1 MRLMLPKNTLYE
13 TSNHSRKLSRRDVR
27 AQRHSSCRNTCNIRI
42 YHCTSLSIKN
52 IAEWCRRTW
61 TQKRRLNMH
70 TSRTNEKSVCLRS
83 PRWRIL
89 QNNKS
94 NHADCQRCVGTS
106 LRVQRRQ
113 GAGGAAGGACR
124 ESSKTRRVSVVV
136 LRLLRTTTLT
146 LKKRDMSRS
155 WKRGTDN
162 PHDLI
167 FWRIRGSSCINYP
180 GRREVEAE
188 SCLMEP
194 VAASS

>member
-94 NHADCQRCVGTS
+94 CGLPA
-106 LRVQRRQ
+106 LRWHESPSPTAARSRRRRR
-113 GAGGAAGGACR
+113 GGLPRILQNTPR
-124 ESSKTRRVSVVV
+124 ECSCSTIN
-136 LRLLRTTTLT
+136 TTTLT
-146 LKKRDMSRS
+146 RVTHVRHVSV
-155 WKRGTDN
+155 T
-162 PHDLI
+162 
-167 FWRIRGSSCINYP
+167 
-180 GRREVEAE
+180 
-188 SCLMEP
+188 
-194 VAASS
+194 